1 MSVTDAPTL
10 AQVLTL
16 AHRLPAADQLR
27 LIARLAPGVAA
38 ALPAEAADDTWDE
51 LVRFGDEAA
60 TLPPLA
66 ADSADVLSVMR
77 R

>member
-16 AHRLPAADQLR
+16 AQRLPAADQLR

-38 ALPAEAADDTWDE
+38 ALPAEAASDTWDA

-66 ADSADVLSVMR
+66 ADSADVLSAMR